1 MKRGKGKGKAV
12 NGTRRPL
19 KVLRYLPF
27 YLFPFALC
35 LGIAAAGAQG
45 YPVRPVRFLVP
56 NPPGGGTDLI
66 ARIVAQKVSERWGVN
81 LIVDNRPGAG
91 GTIAVEVA
99 AKAAPDGYTLL
110 MGHFPLAISVILGKI
125 SDPMRE
131 FTPVTLLGTT
141 QNVLVV
147 NPSVPARSVKEFIAL
162 AKGKPGEL
170 RYATGGNGTA
180 MHVSAELFGLLA
192 GVSMTHIP
200 YKGAGPALVDLMS
213 GQVQASF
220 PSVPA
225 AVPHIKS
232 GRIRALGV
240 SGTVR
245 SQVVPDL
252 PTIAEEGLTGYGAV
266 QWYGVMV
273 PRQVP
278 RGLVQRLNRDFAWV
292 LGQPDTRSRLHES
305 GYDIATDTTEE
316 GFGRFIKSEIA
327 KWGDVVRKAGIRAE

>member
-1 MKRGKGKGKAV
+1 VLAIGAV
-12 NGTRRPL
+12 GWSVTL
-19 KVLRYLPF
+19 
-27 YLFPFALC
+27 
-35 LGIAAAGAQG
+35 GAQN

-66 ARIVAQKVSERWGVN
+66 ARIVSHKVSEKWGVN

-91 GTIAVEVA
+91 GVIAVEVA

-110 MGHFPLAISVILGKI
+110 MGHFPLAISVILGKF
-125 SDPMRE
+125 SFDPIRE
-131 FTPVTLLGTT
+131 FAPVTLLGTT

-147 NPSVPARSVKEFIAL
+147 NPAVTARSVKEFIAL
-162 AKGKPGEL
+162 ARGKPGQL
-170 RYATGGNGTA
+170 RYATGGAGTA

-192 GVSMTHIP
+192 GVSMTHVP

-240 SGTVR
+240 SGTAR
-245 SQVVPDL
+245 SQVVPEL
-252 PTIAEEGLTGYGAV
+252 PTISEEGLPGYGAV

-273 PRQVP
+273 PRQTP
-278 RGLVQRLNRDFAWV
+278 RGIVERLNRDFDWV
-292 LGQPDTRSRLHES
+292 LGQPDTRARLLES
-305 GYDIATDTTEE
+305 GYDLATDTTEK
-316 GFGRFIKSEIA
+316 GFARFIQSEIA